1 MSETAEKR
9 GPGRPKKAP
18 PPSNPAFMAS
28 KPMSV
33 ALKPGAWGPAK
44 VEAFKK
50 QFMKFLN
57 YVKIDSKETGGNTV
71 LGQNIYGAQLRYLSA
86 VWDALSNDV
95 HDVKTLK
102 SRQLGIT
109 TISMPLYMFW
119 LGMFDGTQGAM
130 IFDTGPHMAGTRRL
144 FKRIVENLPP
154 ELDFPTIVHDNREG
168 LGLSNGSFTYFMAA
182 GVRNSRSSGV
192 LGRSSGLSVLHCSE
206 MCSWE
211 NDEGVTS
218 LTSSVAKTNPNR
230 LYLWESTA
238 RGEGLWKDM
247 WDEAKADDLNQATV
261 FIGWWANSEQR
272 IQRGTAAYE
281 RYGLPSVSEAEQQRI
296 DEVYERYGHQVDDE
310 QLAWI
315 RRMANPTGGKDD
327 GEETDFEADELLQ
340 QDQPWTEDE
349 AFVMTGSSF
358 FPAENLTKFCNLT
371 VSPDYESYTFNPST
385 DFTNCTYS
393 KSRGKRFTQL
403 KVWREPEHEGV
414 YVVSAD
420 PAFGHDEDNDRSS
433 VQVLRCYA
441 DCVEQV
447 AEYACATTATT
458 HFAWV
463 IMSLLGWYK
472 NARLILE
479 INGPG
484 EAVWNELKLL
494 KQILTQGYLKKE
506 AQEKGLKDIFNNVRQ
521 YLYVRSDSMTV
532 GAGCYHWKTQGINKV
547 GLMERL
553 RDFTG
558 NNGLILRSRDC
569 IDEMKDVTRE
579 GDVIKA
585 PGKRKDDRV
594 VALAMGIRCWEQMER
609 RGLIARNMT
618 FDEEAKKKKL
628 NFADQFALLSKHHI
642 DNFFKH
648 KQTVRARD
656 RTETMRNQWRD
667 R

>member
-1 MSETAEKR
+1 MSDLV
-9 GPGRPKKAP
+9 KKKGKSP
-18 PPSNPAFMAS
+18 PAPSNPAFMAAPRPVS
-28 KPMSV
+28 Q
-33 ALKPGAWGPAK
+33 LIKPGAWGPAK
-44 VEAFKK
+44 VETFKK
-50 QFMKFLN
+50 QFMKFLKH
-57 YVKIDSKETGGNTV
+57 VKIDSKETGGATI
-71 LGQNIYGAQLRYLSA
+71 LGDCIYEAQQRFLDA
-86 VWDALSNDV
+86 VWGALSDDV
-95 HDVKTLK
+95 HDIKTLK
-102 SRQLGIT
+102 SRQLGIS
-109 TISMPLYMFW
+109 TISMPLVMFW
-119 LGMFDGTQGAM
+119 LGVFDGMQGAM

-144 FKRIVENLPP
+144 FKRIVEQLPL
-154 ELDFPTIVHDNREG
+154 ELGFPIISHDNREG
-168 LGLSNGSFTYFMAA
+168 LGLSNGSFVHFMAA
-182 GVRNSRSSGV
+182 GVRNSRSAGV
-192 LGRSSGLSVLHCSE
+192 LGRSSGLNLIWGSE

-211 NDEGVTS
+211 NDEGVQS
-218 LTSSVAKTNPNR
+218 LRSSMAQSYPNR

-238 RGEGLWKDM
+238 RGDNLWKDM

-261 FIGWWANSEQR
+261 FIGWWAKETQR
-272 IQRGTAAYE
+272 IQQGTAAFE
-281 RYGLPSVSEAEQQRI
+281 RYGVQPPSEAEQGRI
-296 DEVYERYGHQVDDE
+296 DEVYERYGYQIDQE

-327 GEETDFEADELLQ
+327 DGEEVDFEADELLQ

-358 FPAENLTKFCNLT
+358 FPSENLTKFCNAT
-371 VSPDYESYTFNPST
+371 VSPDFESYTFNPST

-403 KVWREPEHEGV
+403 KVWREPDPDGV

-420 PAFGHDEDNDRSS
+420 PAFGHDENNDRSS
-433 VQVLRCYA
+433 IQVIRCYA

-447 AEYACATTATT
+447 AEYACPTTATT

-463 IMSLLGWYK
+463 IMSLLGWYE

-484 EAVWNELKLL
+484 EAVWNELKIL

-558 NNGLILRSRDC
+558 NNGLILRSREC
-569 IDEMKDVTRE
+569 IDEMKNVTRE

-585 PGKRKDDRV
+585 PGKKRDDRV
-594 VALAMGIRCWEQMER
+594 VALAMAIRCWEQMER

-618 FDEEAKKKKL
+618 FDVESAKKKL
-628 NFADQFALLSKHHI
+628 NFADQYVLLSKHHI
-642 DNFFKH
+642 DNFFKA
-648 KQTVRARD
+648 KQSARTSD
-656 RTETMRNQWRD
+656 RIETMRNMWRN